1 MTLGFTSLFEMLLH
15 SPLVKSLILLQ
26 AASPEF
32 EYVTPSHPQTGSQT
46 ASYIHPNIRF
56 ASH

>member
-1 MTLGFTSLFEMLLH
+1 MLLH

-46 ASYIHPNIRF
+46 ASEIHSSIGF
-56 ASH
+56 ATHISELFSK